1 MAIRFTHGYDLL
13 FKIGAMVGGVM
24 IVAAGADLLSPI
36 SNSIERG
43 LKSSNL
49 EWVWIILMWAYIIGG
64 YIGAIMLLGK
74 TILPYWLP
82 TYLHVRFSIFTKI
95 TPNEAEQLGFLF
107 DGSLGGIWY
116 PLSAIRKIDPE
127 FRREALFRFANKI
140 AAEHGWQ
147 KPFAMPEDAIAG
159 QRQQSQ
165 QQGNSSYQSTGSTG
179 KQPAPQDQ
187 QAVVC
192 LQILGL
198 SEMPKSFD
206 AVKLAYRRKIREFHP
221 DKFAGERAEVLQ
233 YAEETSKRLNV
244 AYAYLERHFAGN
256 MA

>member
-13 FKIGAMVGGVM
+13 FKIGIMIGGVM

-43 LKSSNL
+43 LKNSNL
-49 EWVWIILMWAYIIGG
+49 EWVWIILMWVYIIGG

-82 TYLHVRFSIFTKI
+82 AYLHVRLSIFTKI
-95 TPNEAEQLGFLF
+95 TPDEAERLGFLF

-116 PLSAIRKIDPE
+116 PLGAIRKIDPE

-140 AAEHGWQ
+140 AAEHGWRQ
-147 KPFAMPEDAIAG
+147 PFAMPEDSIAG
-159 QRQQSQ
+159 HRQQSQ
-165 QQGNSSYQSTGSTG
+165 RQANNSYQSAGNTE
-179 KQPAPQDQ
+179 KQQSSQDQ
-187 QAVVC
+187 QADVC

-198 SEMPKSFD
+198 REMPKSFD
-206 AVKLAYRRKIREFHP
+206 SIKLAYRRKIREFHP

-244 AYAYLERHFAGN
+244 AYAYLERYFAEKVT
-256 MA
+256 

>member
-49 EWVWIILMWAYIIGG
+49 EWVWLILMWAYIIGG

-107 DGSLGGIWY
+107 DGSLGGVWY

-147 KPFAMPEDAIAG
+147 KPFAMPEDAISG
-159 QRQQSQ
+159 QRQKIP
-165 QQGNSSYQSTGSTG
+165 TAG
-179 KQPAPQDQ
+179 K
-187 QAVVC
+187 
-192 LQILGL
+192 
-198 SEMPKSFD
+198 
-206 AVKLAYRRKIREFHP
+206 
-221 DKFAGERAEVLQ
+221 
-233 YAEETSKRLNV
+233 
-244 AYAYLERHFAGN
+244 
-256 MA
+256 